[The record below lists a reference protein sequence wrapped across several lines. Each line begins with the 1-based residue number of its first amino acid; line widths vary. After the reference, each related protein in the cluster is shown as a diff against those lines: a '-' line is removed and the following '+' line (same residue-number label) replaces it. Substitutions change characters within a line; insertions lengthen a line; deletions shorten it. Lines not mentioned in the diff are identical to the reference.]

1 VRDPPAEAPMAAT
14 LHGSET
20 PRKSAP
26 DFQLESHSGERV
38 RLSEFRGK
46 RRVVLFFMRAYT

>member
-1 VRDPPAEAPMAAT
+1 MTAT
-14 LHGSET
+14 LDPAET
-20 PRKSAP
+20 PRKPAP